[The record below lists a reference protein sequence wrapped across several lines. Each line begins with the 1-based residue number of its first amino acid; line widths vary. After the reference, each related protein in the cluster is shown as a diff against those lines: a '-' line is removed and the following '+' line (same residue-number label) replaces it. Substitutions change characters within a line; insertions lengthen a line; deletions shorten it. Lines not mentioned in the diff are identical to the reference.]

1 MEVLKC
7 SVCGKTGFKSKAGLE
22 GHKKIAHG
30 VDKRKAYPDE
40 IRKRL
45 NLIEQKFNPIVKTF
59 ETMTDIFERAMERDR
74 EMLKHVQDNTNLTMK
89 LANAFTK
96 LAPHIILDG
105 TLKKHL
111 IKIGVLKKERE
122 KVISKSRF

>member
-1 MEVLKC
+1 
-7 SVCGKTGFKSKAGLE
+7 
-22 GHKKIAHG
+22 
-30 VDKRKAYPDE
+30 
-40 IRKRL
+40 
-45 NLIEQKFNPIVKTF
+45 
-59 ETMTDIFERAMERDR
+59 
-74 EMLKHVQDNTNLTMK
+74 MK